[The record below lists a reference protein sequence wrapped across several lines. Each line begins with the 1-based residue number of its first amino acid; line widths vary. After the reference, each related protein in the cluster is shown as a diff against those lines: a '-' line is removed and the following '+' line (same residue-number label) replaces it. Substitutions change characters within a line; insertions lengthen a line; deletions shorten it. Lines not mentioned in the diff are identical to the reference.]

1 MHPRS
6 AKGGLTLKQKDNK
19 NMKTNRTFFGVLI
32 GVVAVAFAILLAPV
46 SDDVKVA
53 GIVGYG
59 IVVTLLTL
67 AVMEYGRGGSRRYQ
81 LR

>member
-1 MHPRS
+1 
-6 AKGGLTLKQKDNK
+6 
-19 NMKTNRTFFGVLI
+19 MKTNRSFFAVLI

-46 SDDVKVA
+46 SADVKVA

-59 IVVTLLTL
+59 IVMTLLTL

>member
-1 MHPRS
+1 
-6 AKGGLTLKQKDNK
+6 
-19 NMKTNRTFFGVLI
+19 MKTNRSFFAVLI
-32 GVVAVAFAILLAPV
+32 AVVAVAFAILLAPV
-46 SDDVKVA
+46 GDDVKVA

-67 AVMEYGRGGSRRYQ
+67 AVMEYGRGATRRYQ

>member
-1 MHPRS
+1 
-6 AKGGLTLKQKDNK
+6 
-19 NMKTNRTFFGVLI
+19 MKTNRSFYAVI
-32 GVVAVAFAILLAPV
+32 AAVVAIAFAILLAPV

-59 IVVTLLTL
+59 VVVTLLTL
-67 AVMEYGRGGSRRYQ
+67 AVMEYGRRGYRHGQ